1 MQLVKEISVIELA
14 SGLRTS
20 APYAYNRLYNPR
32 RLNVPIKPRMQ
43 FLKLS
48 FLFALVCTTL
58 FVIGQ
63 DESRETV
70 EDRLQPFGN
79 LCMQGEDC
87 GTVAPVTVSV
97 SRSGIEVYNAHC
109 FACHATGVSEA
120 PLVGAEEWQVRLN
133 EKGAET
139 LLANTRAGF
148 NVVMPAMGTCMNC
161 TDAELQA
168 AIDYLVNGE

>member
-1 MQLVKEISVIELA
+1 
-14 SGLRTS
+14 
-20 APYAYNRLYNPR
+20 
-32 RLNVPIKPRMQ
+32 MQ

-48 FLFALVCTTL
+48 FLVVITCATLVA
-58 FVIGQ
+58 IGQ
-63 DESRETV
+63 DEAQETV
-70 EDRLQPFGN
+70 EDRLKPFGN

-87 GTVAPVTVSV
+87 GTVAPVTLSV

-120 PLVGAEEWQVRLN
+120 PLVAAEEWQTRLN

-168 AIDYLVNGE
+168 AIDYLIYGE

>member
-1 MQLVKEISVIELA
+1 
-14 SGLRTS
+14 
-20 APYAYNRLYNPR
+20 
-32 RLNVPIKPRMQ
+32 MQ

-48 FLFALVCTTL
+48 FLVAVLCTTL
-58 FVIGQ
+58 IVIGQ
-63 DESRETV
+63 DESKETV

-79 LCMQGEDC
+79 ICMQGEDC
-87 GTVAPVTVSV
+87 GTVAPVTLSV
-97 SRSGIEVYNAHC
+97 TRSGVEVYNAHC

-120 PLVGAEEWQVRLN
+120 PLVGAEEWQTRLD

-168 AIDYLVNGE
+168 AIDYLIYGE

>member
-1 MQLVKEISVIELA
+1 M
-14 SGLRTS
+14 R
-20 APYAYNRLYNPR
+20 
-32 RLNVPIKPRMQ
+32 

-48 FLFALVCTTL
+48 FLLAIACAT
-58 FVIGQ
+58 FVAIGQ
-63 DESRETV
+63 DESAETV
-70 EDRLQPFGN
+70 EDRLKPFGN

-120 PLVGAEEWQVRLN
+120 PLVGAEEWQTRLN

-139 LLANTRAGF
+139 LFANTKAGF

-168 AIDYLVNGE
+168 AIDYLIYGE

>member
-1 MQLVKEISVIELA
+1 M
-14 SGLRTS
+14 
-20 APYAYNRLYNPR
+20 RL
-32 RLNVPIKPRMQ
+32 
-43 FLKLS
+43 FKL
-48 FLFALVCTTL
+48 FFPLALVCTTV
-58 FVIGQ
+58 FVIAQ
-63 DESRETV
+63 DESKETV

-87 GTVAPVTVSV
+87 GTVTPITTSV

-120 PLVGAEEWQVRLN
+120 PLVAAEEWLTRLN

-139 LLANTRAGF
+139 LLANTKTGF

-161 TDAELQA
+161 TDNELQA
-168 AIDYLVNGE
+168 AIDYLIYGE

>member
-1 MQLVKEISVIELA
+1 
-14 SGLRTS
+14 
-20 APYAYNRLYNPR
+20 
-32 RLNVPIKPRMQ
+32 MQ

-48 FLFALVCTTL
+48 FILVVACAT
-58 FVIGQ
+58 FVAIGQ
-63 DESRETV
+63 DGSEETV

-97 SRSGIEVYNAHC
+97 IRSGIEVYNAHC

-120 PLVGAEEWQVRLN
+120 PLVGAEEWKTRLD

-139 LLANTRAGF
+139 LLANTKAGF

-168 AIDYLVNGE
+168 AIDYLINGE

>member
-1 MQLVKEISVIELA
+1 
-14 SGLRTS
+14 
-20 APYAYNRLYNPR
+20 
-32 RLNVPIKPRMQ
+32 MQ
-43 FLKLS
+43 FLKLA
-48 FLFALVCTTL
+48 FLVVIACATLV
-58 FVIGQ
+58 VIGQ
-63 DESRETV
+63 DETEETV

-120 PLVGAEEWQVRLN
+120 PLVGAEEWQTRLN

-139 LLANTRAGF
+139 LLANTKTGF

-168 AIDYLVNGE
+168 AIDYLIYGE

>member
-1 MQLVKEISVIELA
+1 M
-14 SGLRTS
+14 R
-20 APYAYNRLYNPR
+20 
-32 RLNVPIKPRMQ
+32 

-48 FLFALVCTTL
+48 FLVVITCATLVA
-58 FVIGQ
+58 IGQ
-63 DESRETV
+63 DESKETV
-70 EDRLQPFGN
+70 EDRLKPFGN

-97 SRSGIEVYNAHC
+97 SRSGVEVYNAHC

-120 PLVGAEEWQVRLN
+120 PLVGAEEWQTRLN

-139 LLANTRAGF
+139 LFANTKAGF

-168 AIDYLVNGE
+168 AIDYLIYGE

>member
-1 MQLVKEISVIELA
+1 MNDVTSVAISSHLA
-14 SGLRTS
+14 VS
-20 APYAYNRLYNPR
+20 AQIYNPR
-32 RLNVPIKPRMQ
+32 RYLVPNPLYMQ
-43 FLKLS
+43 FFKLS
-48 FLFALVCTTL
+48 FFIVLASTTL
-58 FVIGQ
+58 FAIGQ
-63 DESRETV
+63 DESKETL
-70 EDRLQPFGN
+70 EDRLKPFGN

-87 GTVAPVTVSV
+87 GTVAPVTLSG

-120 PLVGAEEWQVRLN
+120 PLVGVEEWQTRLN

-139 LLANTRAGF
+139 LLANTKAGF

-168 AIDYLVNGE
+168 AIDYLIYGE

>member
-1 MQLVKEISVIELA
+1 
-14 SGLRTS
+14 
-20 APYAYNRLYNPR
+20 
-32 RLNVPIKPRMQ
+32 MQ

-48 FLFALVCTTL
+48 FLLVIACAT
-58 FVIGQ
+58 FVAIGQ
-63 DESRETV
+63 DESEETV

-97 SRSGIEVYNAHC
+97 SRSGIEVYNSHC

-120 PLVGAEEWQVRLN
+120 PLVGAEEWLTRLN

-139 LLANTRAGF
+139 LLANTKAGF
-148 NVVMPAMGTCMNC
+148 NIVMPAMGTCMNC
-161 TDAELQA
+161 TDTELQA
-168 AIDYLVNGE
+168 AIDYLIYGE

>member
-1 MQLVKEISVIELA
+1 
-14 SGLRTS
+14 
-20 APYAYNRLYNPR
+20 
-32 RLNVPIKPRMQ
+32 MQ
-43 FLKLS
+43 FFKL
-48 FLFALVCTTL
+48 FFIVVIVCTTL
-58 FVIGQ
+58 FAIGQ
-63 DESRETV
+63 DESKETV

-87 GTVAPVTVSV
+87 GTVAPVTVSI

-120 PLVGAEEWQVRLN
+120 PLVGAEEWQTRLN

-139 LLANTRAGF
+139 LLANTKAGF

-168 AIDYLVNGE
+168 AIDYLIYGE

>member
-1 MQLVKEISVIELA
+1 MRS
-14 SGLRTS
+14 
-20 APYAYNRLYNPR
+20 
-32 RLNVPIKPRMQ
+32 
-43 FLKLS
+43 LKLS
-48 FLFALVCTTL
+48 FLAVITCATLVA
-58 FVIGQ
+58 IGQ
-63 DESRETV
+63 DESQETV
-70 EDRLQPFGN
+70 EDRLKPFGN

-120 PLVGAEEWQVRLN
+120 PLVGAEEWLTRLN

-139 LLANTRAGF
+139 LLANTKAGF

-168 AIDYLVNGE
+168 AIDYLIYGE